1 MMWKRTGSNDQEQN
15 IIYEKEQSAIPTL
28 RLSAPWQK
36 DGMKSG
42 NLLRKTNLFCYS
54 PAANIIFRSDTH
66 MKSKHDIDDDDMMEE
81 TEELEDGSFAELFE
95 QDGKQAKRWLEPG
108 QKLTG
113 KVLKIGN
120 EWIFMDTGQKGEGV
134 IERKEFLDI
143 DGNITVAEGD
153 IISAYFL
160 SSSHGEM
167 RFTTKIGGGAIS
179 GGGSTQLEQAWQDG
193 MSVEGVVEKE
203 IKGGYEIKLGT
214 SRAFC
219 PYSQIAL
226 RRVEN
231 PEALI
236 GTRLT
241 FRISEYAENGRNIIV
256 SRRALLEEEQRQ
268 LREDAQAAINEGMTV
283 VGTVISLQDYG
294 AFVDIGGIEGLLPI
308 SEIGWSRVKDVR
320 DVLSVGQQLTVVVKS
335 IDREKERISLS
346 LKDTIA
352 DPWEQVPDRFPEG
365 SFHTGTVARLDTFGA
380 FVTLSDGVDG
390 LLHISKLGSGKRINH
405 PREVVK
411 EGEQVE
417 VKIESIDRAN
427 RRISLA
433 LAGPARAAAEEEAT
447 MTEFR
452 SQANAGPQ
460 GMGTLADMF
469 RPRAQ
474 RGKK

>member
-1 MMWKRTGSNDQEQN
+1 MCM
-15 IIYEKEQSAIPTL
+15 I
-28 RLSAPWQK
+28 
-36 DGMKSG
+36 
-42 NLLRKTNLFCYS
+42 
-54 PAANIIFRSDTH
+54 AANDFED
-66 MKSKHDIDDDDMMEE
+66 DIVEEMEE
-81 TEELEDGSFAELFE
+81 TEDENFAELFKLSNE
-95 QDGKQAKRWLEPG
+95 KGRSWLEPG

-143 DGNITVAEGD
+143 DGNITVKEGD
-153 IISAYFL
+153 SISAYFL

-167 RFTTKIGGGAIS
+167 RFTTRIGGGAS
-179 GGGSTQLEQAWQDG
+179 GGGTTQLEQAWQAG
-193 MSVEGVVEKE
+193 VPVEGVVEKE

-256 SRRALLEEEQRQ
+256 SRRALLEEEQQR
-268 LREDAQAAINEGMTV
+268 LKEEAQAGIVEGMTV
-283 VGTVISLQDYG
+283 AGTVISLQDYG
-294 AFVDIGGIEGLLPI
+294 AFVDIGGLEGLLPI

-320 DVLSVGQQLTVVVKS
+320 DVLSVGQQLQVVVKS
-335 IDREKERISLS
+335 IDTEKDRISLS
-346 LKDTIA
+346 IKDTLA
-352 DPWEQVPDRFPEG
+352 DPWEQVLGRFPEG
-365 SFHTGTVARLDTFGA
+365 SFHIGTVARLDTFGA
-380 FVTLSDGVDG
+380 FVTISDGVDG

-411 EGEQVE
+411 EGEQIE

-447 MTEFR
+447 ISEFR
-452 SQANAGPQ
+452 RQADDAPK
-460 GMGTLADMF
+460 GMGTLADMI
-469 RPRAQ
+469 RTKTQ